1 MRPAR
6 FLISYGWK
14 LAMDR
19 NAASGASSSG
29 PANSG
34 SGGPGQRPGHVL
46 VLGGA
51 ASGKSR
57 TAETLVTRLAEKR
70 GLTRVYLATARI
82 HDDEMRTKVRR
93 HELQRGPGWTTR
105 EVPLDVPQAL
115 SSLSAQNV
123 VLLDCAT
130 LWLTNLL
137 LEGHDLEAEQ
147 TRLISAL
154 HGAEAPVFIVS
165 NEVGAGIVPEN
176 ALARQFREAQG
187 QLNQRL
193 AGAVENVVAVM
204 AGLPLVLKGT
214 DPAGWT

>member
-1 MRPAR
+1 M
-6 FLISYGWK
+6 
-14 LAMDR
+14 
-19 NAASGASSSG
+19 
-29 PANSG
+29 
-34 SGGPGQRPGHVL
+34 
-46 VLGGA
+46 
-51 ASGKSR
+51 
-57 TAETLVTRLAEKR
+57 VTRLAEKR

-82 HDDEMRTKVRR
+82 HDDEMRAKVRR
-93 HELQRGPGWTTR
+93 HELQRGPGWTTH